1 MTVILNIYSNQFIK
15 HLQVVFVGSSDS
27 LAKEWWEARRY
38 LQYEGLELLRST
50 DELPVSSNDFGF
62 VESLDVAPHR
72 FNAT

>member
-1 MTVILNIYSNQFIK
+1 M
-15 HLQVVFVGSSDS
+15 VFVGSSDS

-50 DELPVSSNDFGF
+50 DGLLTVSADDFSF